1 MLKPTYPC
9 FQTLLFTTY
18 LVSSHIAA
26 FVDII
31 RGEYRFW
38 LDIIDLDSKQLNQ
51 KIGLKSK
58 SENIFSAAHCK
69 YLLIIHCSALM
80 RNETLQSAPHDI
92 PIAKP
97 KNWLQFCSWV
107 LVYCCDKVYRLLSNY
122 CNHDGIPVFLFEK
135 NSDSYA
141 AMKE

>member
-1 MLKPTYPC
+1 MLSCFEAMVCASVKSGFYWIPVCIYTYVLVKLGMLKPTYPC
-9 FQTLLFTTY
+9 CQTLVFTTY

-69 YLLIIHCSALM
+69 YLLIIHWWEMKHYNKLLM
-80 RNETLQSAPHDI
+80 T
-92 PIAKP
+92 
-97 KNWLQFCSWV
+97 F
-107 LVYCCDKVYRLLSNY
+107 
-122 CNHDGIPVFLFEK
+122 
-135 NSDSYA
+135 
-141 AMKE
+141 